1 MRLPIVRNLSIR
13 GKIFA
18 GYIAILLMALAL
30 LGVAVALTSQTRNLL
45 RDMSGDT
52 IPALIAL
59 DTIQETGLQLTN
71 AGDRLAFAA
80 AGAAAGQ
87 DLPKARLTGLRAAVA
102 QSDRQFKAAI
112 ESIRAVANVEALKAM
127 RPRIIGSAETMR
139 TLAAKL
145 LAATNGALDAKQI
158 AATRNALEVES
169 DTLADHVNRTILY
182 HRRALTA
189 SQADVEGRVQTML
202 VSVLVGVVVICLA
215 TIFGGKVVSGY
226 IIRPILHLRES
237 AVRVGRGELGAPPE
251 KLSND
256 EIGTLADAFAAMMT
270 QLQSAQQQL
279 TRKERLATL
288 GQVAGTV
295 SHELRNPLAVIDSS
309 ITLIRQLVTDKP
321 AGVER
326 ALDRAGRNIERC
338 ARIID
343 DLLAFTL
350 VRETVREPTALDS
363 WAAEILDRHP
373 VPDGVVFDRELTSGA
388 AVAIDREQFRQVIVN
403 LLENAAQ
410 AMTDPGWVPPSGR
423 LLTITLRTE
432 TAGPFVRLSVIDTGP
447 GIPADRISRIF
458 EPLFTTKSF
467 GVGLG
472 LATVQQ
478 IVEQHGGTIE
488 ATSAVDEGATFAIS
502 LPRLADAADR
512 PGETGSS
519 QAA

>member
-1 MRLPIVRNLSIR
+1 VRLSIVRNLSIR

-18 GYIAILLMALAL
+18 GYVAILPLALTL
-30 LGVAVALTSQTRNLL
+30 LGVALALTSQTRDRL

-59 DTIQETGLQLTN
+59 DTIQETGLRLAN

-80 AGAAAGQ
+80 AGATAGQ
-87 DLPKARLTGLRAAVA
+87 DLPKARLTALRAVVA
-102 QSDRQFKAAI
+102 QSDRQFEAAI
-112 ESIRAVANVEALKAM
+112 EGIRAAADVAALKAM
-127 RPRIIGSAETMR
+127 RPRIIGSAEAMR
-139 TLAAKL
+139 AHAGKL
-145 LAATNGALDAKQI
+145 LAATNGAMDAKQI
-158 AATRNALEVES
+158 ATTRNALEVES
-169 DTLADHVNRTILY
+169 DTLADHVKRTILY
-182 HRRALTA
+182 HRRALAA
-189 SQADVEGRVQTML
+189 SQADLESRVQTML

-215 TIFGGKVVSGY
+215 TIFGGKIVSGY
-226 IIRPILHLRES
+226 IIRPILQLRES

-256 EIGTLADAFAAMMT
+256 EIGTLADTFAAMMA

-309 ITLIRQLVTDKP
+309 LTLVRQLVTDKP
-321 AGVER
+321 AAVER
-326 ALDRAGRNIERC
+326 ALERADRNIGRC

-350 VRETVREPTALDS
+350 VRETVREPTTLDS

-388 AVAIDREQFRQVIVN
+388 AVAIDREQFRQVVVN
-403 LLENAAQ
+403 LLDNAAQ
-410 AMTDPGWVPPSGR
+410 AMTDPGWVVPPGR
-423 LLTITLRTE
+423 QPAITLRTE
-432 TAGPFVRLSVIDTGP
+432 TAGPFVRLSVVDNGP
-447 GIPADRISRIF
+447 GIPADRLPRIF

-472 LATVQQ
+472 LPTVRQ

-488 ATSAVDEGATFAIS
+488 ATSTVEEGATFVIS

-512 PGETGSS
+512 PGETAN